1 MSYEP
6 LHHKYRPKSFAEL
19 VGQEAIATT
28 LTNAIGTSKIAPA
41 YLFTGPRGTGKTSSA
56 RILAKS
62 LNCLKSDR
70 PTAEPCGVCDVCQGI
85 TKGYALDVIEI
96 DAASNTGVDNIR
108 ELIEKAQFAPVQCR
122 YKVYVIDECLT
133 GDSLVLTDEGLQR
146 IDDPK
151 IKDKKVLSY
160 NDSLGKWEFKKV
172 VRWLDQGERQTLVIK
187 TTNREI
193 RCTGNHLIRT
203 NQGWLQ
209 AKDVKEGVKILSP
222 VNVDA
227 ASSFTNLV
235 SMDAP
240 EDLLGD
246 TNLKAIHLGKNHTTW
261 NLSLNKPNYSDPSV
275 LAGAEKSSISQP
287 FYKKKDEESSASSLV
302 GKNIHI
308 KKDTE
313 SGNLEQKNSLRMRQL
328 SSQTH
333 LDLST
338 EPYLEIALSVIP
350 INTADSPDCVG
361 HTQKSSKNGWNT
373 KLIALKNC
381 VQNCEL
387 QVTKDTETYQ
397 LPVTPLVIP
406 NSKMSWKSLNQMGI
420 KSSSLWTGLI
430 ELPQKDLLG
439 GTWMMAHSVSVHKEV
454 HKFNCI
460 QKDSPAQKIN
470 LSPVG
475 LQQWDIQPQQSF
487 IPEVV
492 QAKYTT
498 TFRWAQAPVENGSQ
512 TLNNIPFP
520 RWITSL
526 ETVESVHLAGVE
538 RVYDI
543 EVADNHNFVANG
555 LLVHNCHMLSTQAFN
570 ALLKTLEEPPRHVVF
585 VLATTD
591 PQRVLPTIISRC
603 QRFDFRRIQ
612 LEVMV
617 KHLSAIA
624 FKESIYISP
633 EAVTLVAQLSQG
645 GLRDAESLL
654 DQLGLLAG
662 EVTPDRV
669 WDLVGTVSEQD
680 LLELLNAIAQDKPEA
695 VLDSTHKILD
705 RGREPLTLLQNLA
718 AFYRDLLIAKTAPNR
733 HDLVACTQQTWT
745 ALVEFA
751 QYFDMTMILAGQ
763 EHLRKAEVQIKNSTQ
778 PRLWLE
784 VTLLGLLPSATA
796 NIQPQVPNI
805 APRVNPPAVSPS
817 YPPAVTQN
825 HAVSSLPVAEPQTN
839 HNSTLRQGSVT
850 TNHHVA
856 IAQNQPVTS
865 SGAVEQQTNHN
876 SAPNSVS
883 PPTPEPVTVLPAS
896 VEAVTSEVVGEAQ
909 YDLTQVW
916 QQVLANLQPKS
927 RQEMLRQ
934 MSQLIEFDGVMARI
948 AIKQA
953 WYDKGKSYLPMITE
967 AFQQTFQREIQIN
980 IEKGISSNSTSAKKN
995 PPPKDS
1001 SRVQQ
1006 PATPSYNQQIS
1017 PAPVPQPATPA
1028 PLRTEPLAKNGNG
1041 VNGNGVNGNGV
1052 NGNGVNGNGANRN
1065 GAQTLPP
1072 PPQRTPA
1079 PDWEID
1085 EVAIAAQRLAE
1096 FFNGQIIRF
1105 TEDSTEFSDS
1115 ITTPEWV
1122 EESEVDDE

>member
-62 LNCLKSDR
+62 LNCLKSDK

-133 GDSLVLTDEGLQR
+133 GDSLVLTDDGLNR

-151 IKDKKVLSY
+151 IKGKKVLSY

-172 VRWLDQGERQTLVIK
+172 VRWLDQGERQTFVIK

-203 NQGWLQ
+203 NQGWLP
-209 AKDVKEGVKILSP
+209 AKDVREGVKILSP
-222 VNVDA
+222 VNVDDF
-227 ASSFTNLV
+227 SR
-235 SMDAP
+235 
-240 EDLLGD
+240 DLE
-246 TNLKAIHLGKNHTTW
+246 
-261 NLSLNKPNYSDPSV
+261 NLSPNLSTTRGEALNSPH
-275 LAGAEKSSISQP
+275 
-287 FYKKKDEESSASSLV
+287 SLV
-302 GKNIHI
+302 GKGVGGLGFALAFPYKVKSQVNV
-308 KKDTE
+308 DVA
-313 SGNLEQKNSLRMRQL
+313 
-328 SSQTH
+328 SS
-333 LDLST
+333 
-338 EPYLEIALSVIP
+338 
-350 INTADSPDCVG
+350 
-361 HTQKSSKNGWNT
+361 
-373 KLIALKNC
+373 
-381 VQNCEL
+381 
-387 QVTKDTETYQ
+387 
-397 LPVTPLVIP
+397 
-406 NSKMSWKSLNQMGI
+406 
-420 KSSSLWTGLI
+420 
-430 ELPQKDLLG
+430 
-439 GTWMMAHSVSVHKEV
+439 
-454 HKFNCI
+454 
-460 QKDSPAQKIN
+460 
-470 LSPVG
+470 
-475 LQQWDIQPQQSF
+475 
-487 IPEVV
+487 
-492 QAKYTT
+492 
-498 TFRWAQAPVENGSQ
+498 
-512 TLNNIPFP
+512 
-520 RWITSL
+520 WITSL
-526 ETVESVHLAGVE
+526 ETVVSVHLAGTE

-612 LEVMV
+612 LEAMV

-624 FKESIYISP
+624 FKENIQISP
-633 EAVTLVAQLSQG
+633 DAVTLVGQLAQG

-654 DQLGLLAG
+654 DQLGLLAS

-680 LLELLNAIAQDKPEA
+680 LLKLLNAIAQDKPEA
-695 VLDSTHKILD
+695 VLDCTHYILD
-705 RGREPLTLLQNLA
+705 RGREPLTILQNLA

-733 HDLVACTQQTWT
+733 HDLVACTQQTWK

-751 QYFDMTMILAGQ
+751 QYFDMGVILAGQ
-763 EHLRKAEVQIKNSTQ
+763 KHLREAEVQIKNSTQ

-784 VTLLGLLPSATA
+784 VTLLGLLPSATNVQLQA
-796 NIQPQVPNI
+796 PSV
-805 APRVNPPAVSPS
+805 APRVNTPVVSPS
-817 YPPAVTQN
+817 YPPAVAQN
-825 HAVSSLPVAEPQTN
+825 QAVSSVPLPEPQTN
-839 HNSTLRQGSVT
+839 HNST
-850 TNHHVA
+850 NHHLAAV
-856 IAQNQPVTS
+856 QNQPITS
-865 SGAVEQQTNHN
+865 SPVVEQQTNPN
-876 SAPNSVS
+876 SAGNSIS
-883 PPTPEPVTVLPAS
+883 PPTPEPISVPVPPAN
-896 VEAVTSEVVGEAQ
+896 VEPVTSEVVGEAE
-909 YDLTQVW
+909 YDLTQIW

-934 MSQLIEFDGVMARI
+934 MSQLIEFDGVVARI

-953 WYDKGKSYLPMITE
+953 WYDKGNKGKSYLPMITA

-980 IEKGISSNSTSAKKN
+980 IEKGISSNSTSTRKN

-1001 SRVQQ
+1001 TRVQQ
-1006 PATPSYNQQIS
+1006 PPTPSYNQQIS
-1017 PAPVPQPATPA
+1017 SPAPAPQASNPSPATTPA
-1028 PLRTEPLAKNGNG
+1028 PLKTELTVRNGNG
-1041 VNGNGVNGNGV
+1041 T
-1052 NGNGVNGNGANRN
+1052 NGNGANRN
-1065 GAQTLPP
+1065 GIQALPP
-1072 PPQRTPA
+1072 PPKQTPA
-1079 PDWEID
+1079 PDWEPD
-1085 EVAIAAQRLAE
+1085 EVAIAAQRLAV
-1096 FFNGQIIRF
+1096 FFNGEIIRF
-1105 TEDSTEFSDS
+1105 ADDFPEFSDS

-1122 EESEVDDE
+1122 EEADVDDE

>member
-62 LNCLKSDR
+62 LNCLKSDK

-85 TKGYALDVIEI
+85 SKGYALDVIEI

-133 GDSLVLTDEGLQR
+133 GDSLVLTDEGFQR

-160 NDSLGKWEFKKV
+160 NDLLSKWEFKKV

-203 NQGWLQ
+203 DRGWLQ
-209 AKDVKEGVKILSP
+209 ALDVKEGVKILSP
-222 VNVDA
+222 VNRDLENLSPNLSPRRGEALNSSYSLVRKGVGGLGLALAFSDEVKSQVNVDA
-227 ASSFTNLV
+227 ASS
-235 SMDAP
+235 
-240 EDLLGD
+240 
-246 TNLKAIHLGKNHTTW
+246 
-261 NLSLNKPNYSDPSV
+261 
-275 LAGAEKSSISQP
+275 
-287 FYKKKDEESSASSLV
+287 
-302 GKNIHI
+302 
-308 KKDTE
+308 
-313 SGNLEQKNSLRMRQL
+313 
-328 SSQTH
+328 
-333 LDLST
+333 
-338 EPYLEIALSVIP
+338 
-350 INTADSPDCVG
+350 
-361 HTQKSSKNGWNT
+361 
-373 KLIALKNC
+373 
-381 VQNCEL
+381 
-387 QVTKDTETYQ
+387 
-397 LPVTPLVIP
+397 
-406 NSKMSWKSLNQMGI
+406 
-420 KSSSLWTGLI
+420 
-430 ELPQKDLLG
+430 
-439 GTWMMAHSVSVHKEV
+439 
-454 HKFNCI
+454 
-460 QKDSPAQKIN
+460 
-470 LSPVG
+470 
-475 LQQWDIQPQQSF
+475 
-487 IPEVV
+487 
-492 QAKYTT
+492 
-498 TFRWAQAPVENGSQ
+498 
-512 TLNNIPFP
+512 
-520 RWITSL
+520 WITSF

-612 LEVMV
+612 LEAMV

-624 FKESIYISP
+624 SKENIHISP
-633 EAVTLVAQLSQG
+633 DAVTLVGQLAQG

-680 LLELLNAIAQDKPEA
+680 LLALLNAIAQDKPEA
-695 VLDSTHKILD
+695 ILDCTHYILD

-751 QYFDMTMILAGQ
+751 QYFDMSVILAGQ
-763 EHLRKAEVQIKNSTQ
+763 KHLREAEVQIKNTTQ

-784 VTLLGLLPSATA
+784 VTLLGLLPSAT
-796 NIQPQVPNI
+796 NIQPQ
-805 APRVNPPAVSPS
+805 APSVTQRVNTPAVSPS
-817 YPPAVTQN
+817 YSPAVAQN
-825 HAVSSLPVAEPQTN
+825 HAVSSLPVAEPQKN
-839 HNSTLRQGSVT
+839 HNSA
-850 TNHHVA
+850 NDHVA
-856 IAQNQPVTS
+856 AVQNQPVTS
-865 SGAVEQQTNHN
+865 SSSVERQTNHN
-876 SAPNSVS
+876 SGANSVS
-883 PPTPEPVTVLPAS
+883 PPTPEPVAIPVPS
-896 VEAVTSEVVGEAQ
+896 VNIEPVTSEVVEEAQ

-934 MSQLIEFDGVMARI
+934 MSQLIEFDGVVARI

-953 WYDKGKSYLPMITE
+953 WYDKGKSYLPMITA

-980 IEKGISSNSTSAKKN
+980 IEKGTSSNSTSAKKN
-995 PPPKDS
+995 SPPKDS
-1001 SRVQQ
+1001 TRPQQ
-1006 PATPSYNQQIS
+1006 PPTPSYNQQIPS
-1017 PAPVPQPATPA
+1017 PAPAPQASNPPPATTPA
-1028 PLRTEPLAKNGNG
+1028 PLKTEPTVRNGNG
-1041 VNGNGVNGNGV
+1041 VNGNGTNGNG
-1052 NGNGVNGNGANRN
+1052 GNRN
-1065 GAQTLPP
+1065 GMQALPP
-1072 PPQRTPA
+1072 PPKQTPV
-1079 PDWEID
+1079 PDWEPD

-1105 TEDSTEFSDS
+1105 ADDFPELSDS

-1122 EESEVDDE
+1122 EEADVDDE

>member
-62 LNCLKSDR
+62 LNCLKGDK
-70 PTAEPCGVCDVCQGI
+70 PTAEPCGVCNVCQGI

-108 ELIEKAQFAPVQCR
+108 ELIEKAQFAPVECR

-133 GDSLVLTDEGLQR
+133 GDSLVLTDDGLNR

-151 IKDKKVLSY
+151 IKDKRVLSY
-160 NDSLGKWEFKKV
+160 NDSSLKWEFKKV

-209 AKDVKEGVKILSP
+209 ALDVKEGMKILSP
-222 VNVDA
+222 VNVDV

-240 EDLLGD
+240 GDLLAD
-246 TNLKAIHLGKNHTTW
+246 TSLKAIHPGKNHLTW
-261 NLSLNKPNYSDPSV
+261 NLSLNKPNYCDLSV
-275 LAGAEKSSISQP
+275 LAGVEKSLISQP
-287 FYKKKDEESSASSLV
+287 FYKKKAEESSASSLV

-313 SGNLEQKNSLRMRQL
+313 FGNLEQK
-328 SSQTH
+328 
-333 LDLST
+333 
-338 EPYLEIALSVIP
+338 
-350 INTADSPDCVG
+350 
-361 HTQKSSKNGWNT
+361 
-373 KLIALKNC
+373 
-381 VQNCEL
+381 
-387 QVTKDTETYQ
+387 
-397 LPVTPLVIP
+397 
-406 NSKMSWKSLNQMGI
+406 
-420 KSSSLWTGLI
+420 
-430 ELPQKDLLG
+430 
-439 GTWMMAHSVSVHKEV
+439 
-454 HKFNCI
+454 
-460 QKDSPAQKIN
+460 
-470 LSPVG
+470 
-475 LQQWDIQPQQSF
+475 SF
-487 IPEVV
+487 LFTPEVV
-492 QAKYTT
+492 LARHTT
-498 TFRWAQAPVENGSQ
+498 IYGWGQAPVENGWQ
-512 TLNNIPFP
+512 TLNNIPSP

-526 ETVESVHLAGVE
+526 ETVESVHLAGIE

-543 EVADNHNFVANG
+543 EVADNRNFVANG

-612 LEVMV
+612 LEAMV

-624 FKESIYISP
+624 SIENIHISP
-633 EAVTLVAQLSQG
+633 DAVTLVAQLAQG

-662 EVTPDRV
+662 EVTPERV

-680 LLELLNAIAQDKPEA
+680 LLGLLNAIAQDKPEA
-695 VLDSTHKILD
+695 VLDCTNNILD

-751 QYFDMTMILAGQ
+751 QYLDMSAILAGQ
-763 EHLRKAEVQIKNSTQ
+763 QHLRTSEVQIKNTTQ

-784 VTLLGLLPSATA
+784 VTLLGLLPSAT
-796 NIQPQVPNI
+796 NIQPQ
-805 APRVNPPAVSPS
+805 APSISPPVNTPAVSPS
-817 YPPAVTQN
+817 YPPAVAPNQ
-825 HAVSSLPVAEPQTN
+825 AISSVPLADSQTN
-839 HNSTLRQGSVT
+839 QNSAS
-850 TNHHVA
+850 
-856 IAQNQPVTS
+856 QNQPVTS
-865 SGAVEQQTNHN
+865 SPPVERQTNHN
-876 SAPNSVS
+876 SAANSVS
-883 PPTPEPVTVLPAS
+883 PPTPEPVSVPVPPANI
-896 VEAVTSEVVGEAQ
+896 EPVTSEVVGEAE

-916 QQVLANLQPKS
+916 QQVRANFPMPS
-927 RQEMLRQ
+927 RQALLGQ
-934 MSQLIEFDGVMARI
+934 MCQLIEFNGTVARI
-948 AIKQA
+948 AVKGSK
-953 WYDKGKSYLPMITE
+953 WYETLKSDLPMMKA
-967 AFQQTFQREIQIN
+967 AFQQTFQREVQVN
-980 IEKGISSNSTSAKKN
+980 LEQVSSATPTSARKN

-1001 SRVQQ
+1001 TRVQQ
-1006 PATPSYNQQIS
+1006 PSTPSYNQQIPP
-1017 PAPVPQPATPA
+1017 PAPVPQPTTPPPA
-1028 PLRTEPLAKNGNG
+1028 PLKTESATRNGNGVNRNG
-1041 VNGNGVNGNGV
+1041 VNGNGVQ
-1052 NGNGVNGNGANRN
+1052 A
-1065 GAQTLPP
+1065 LPSTAKL
-1072 PPQRTPA
+1072 RPA
-1079 PDWEID
+1079 TDWEVD

-1105 TEDSTEFSDS
+1105 ADDSTEFSDS
-1115 ITTPEWV
+1115 ITAPEWV

>member
-62 LNCLKSDR
+62 LNCLKSDK
-70 PTAEPCGVCDVCQGI
+70 PTAEPCGVCEVCQGI
-85 TKGYALDVIEI
+85 TKGYALDIIEI

-133 GDSLVLTDEGLQR
+133 GDSLVLTDEGFQR

-160 NDSLGKWEFKKV
+160 NDLLSKWEFKKV

-235 SMDAP
+235 STDVP
-240 EDLLGD
+240 GDLLAD
-246 TNLKAIHLGKNHTTW
+246 TSLKAIHLGKNHTTW
-261 NLSLNKPNYSDPSV
+261 NLSLNKLNYSDLSV
-275 LAGAEKSSISQP
+275 PAGVEKSSISQP
-287 FYKKKDEESSASSLV
+287 FYKKKAEESSASSLA

-313 SGNLEQKNSLRMRQL
+313 SGNLEQKSSLQMRQL
-328 SSQTH
+328 SSQMH

-361 HTQKSSKNGWNT
+361 HTQKNSKNGWNT
-373 KLIALKNC
+373 KPIAFKNC

-387 QVTKDTETYQ
+387 QLTKDTETYQ
-397 LPVTPLVIP
+397 LPVTQLVIP
-406 NSKMSWKSLNQMGI
+406 NSKMSLTSLSQIGI

-430 ELPQKDLLG
+430 ELPQKGLLG

-460 QKDSPAQKIN
+460 QKDSLAQKIN

-492 QAKYTT
+492 QTKHTT
-498 TFRWAQAPVENGSQ
+498 TSRWAQAPVDNGWQ
-512 TLNNIPFP
+512 TLNNIPSP

-612 LEVMV
+612 LEAMV

-624 FKESIYISP
+624 SFENIHISP
-633 EAVTLVAQLSQG
+633 DAVTLVAQLSQG

-662 EVTPDRV
+662 VVTPDRV

-680 LLELLNAIAQDKPEA
+680 LLALLNAIAQDKPEA
-695 VLDSTHKILD
+695 VLDCTHYILD

-745 ALVEFA
+745 ALIEFA
-751 QYFDMTMILAGQ
+751 QYFDMSVILAGQ
-763 EHLRKAEVQIKNSTQ
+763 KHLREAEVQIKNTTQ

-784 VTLLGLLPSATA
+784 VTLLGLLPSAT
-796 NIQPQVPNI
+796 NIQPQ
-805 APRVNPPAVSPS
+805 APSVMQRVNTPAVSPS
-817 YPPAVTQN
+817 YSPAVTQN
-825 HAVSSLPVAEPQTN
+825 VSSLPIAEPQKN
-839 HNSTLRQGSVT
+839 HNSA
-850 TNHHVA
+850 NNHVA
-856 IAQNQPVTS
+856 AAQNQSVTS
-865 SGAVEQQTNHN
+865 SSPVERQTNHN
-876 SAPNSVS
+876 SAANSVS
-883 PPTPEPVTVLPAS
+883 PPIPEPES
-896 VEAVTSEVVGEAQ
+896 VPVPPTNVEPVTSEVVEEAE

-934 MSQLIEFDGVMARI
+934 MSQLIEFDGVVARI

-953 WYDKGKSYLPMITE
+953 WYDKGKSYLPMITA

-980 IEKGISSNSTSAKKN
+980 IEKGTSSNSTSAKKN
-995 PPPKDS
+995 SLPKDS
-1001 SRVQQ
+1001 TRPQQ
-1006 PATPSYNQQIS
+1006 PPTPSYNQQIS
-1017 PAPVPQPATPA
+1017 PPAPVPQPATPPPA
-1028 PLRTEPLAKNGNG
+1028 PLKTDSAASNGNGANRNG
-1041 VNGNGVNGNGV
+1041 VNGNGVNVHGV
-1052 NGNGVNGNGANRN
+1052 
-1065 GAQTLPP
+1065 QTSPVPP
-1072 PPQRTPA
+1072 KQTPV
-1079 PDWEID
+1079 PDWEPD

-1105 TEDSTEFSDS
+1105 ADDFPEFSDS
-1115 ITTPEWV
+1115 VATPEWV
-1122 EESEVDDE
+1122 EEAEVDDE

>member
-133 GDSLVLTDEGLQR
+133 GDSLVLTDDGLIR

-151 IKDKKVLSY
+151 IQDKKVLSY
-160 NDSLGKWEFKKV
+160 NDSSLKWEFKKV
-172 VRWLDQGERQTLVIK
+172 VRCLDRGERQTLLIK

-203 NQGWLQ
+203 DRGWLR

-227 ASSFTNLV
+227 VSSFTNLV
-235 SMDAP
+235 LMD
-240 EDLLGD
+240 
-246 TNLKAIHLGKNHTTW
+246 
-261 NLSLNKPNYSDPSV
+261 
-275 LAGAEKSSISQP
+275 
-287 FYKKKDEESSASSLV
+287 
-302 GKNIHI
+302 
-308 KKDTE
+308 
-313 SGNLEQKNSLRMRQL
+313 
-328 SSQTH
+328 
-333 LDLST
+333 
-338 EPYLEIALSVIP
+338 
-350 INTADSPDCVG
+350 
-361 HTQKSSKNGWNT
+361 
-373 KLIALKNC
+373 
-381 VQNCEL
+381 
-387 QVTKDTETYQ
+387 
-397 LPVTPLVIP
+397 
-406 NSKMSWKSLNQMGI
+406 
-420 KSSSLWTGLI
+420 
-430 ELPQKDLLG
+430 
-439 GTWMMAHSVSVHKEV
+439 
-454 HKFNCI
+454 
-460 QKDSPAQKIN
+460 AQKIN
-470 LSPVG
+470 LLPVG
-475 LQQWDIQPQQSF
+475 LQQWDIQQKRNF
-487 IPEVV
+487 TLEVV
-492 QAKYTT
+492 QAKHTT
-498 TFRWAQAPVENGSQ
+498 TYGWAQAPVENGCQ
-512 TLNNIPFP
+512 TLNNTLSP

-612 LEVMV
+612 LEAMV

-624 FKESIYISP
+624 SYESIHISP
-633 EAVTLVAQLSQG
+633 EAVTLIAQLSQG

-680 LLELLNAIAQDKPEA
+680 LLGLLNAIAQNKPEA
-695 VLDSTHKILD
+695 VLDCTHYILD

-751 QYFDMTMILAGQ
+751 QYFDMSVILAGQ
-763 EHLRKAEVQIKNSTQ
+763 QHLRTSEVQIKNSTQ

-784 VTLLGLLPSATA
+784 VTLLGLLPSAT
-796 NIQPQVPNI
+796 NIQAQAPSV
-805 APRVNPPAVSPS
+805 APRVNSPAVSPS
-817 YPPAVTQN
+817 YPSAVAQN
-825 HAVSSLPVAEPQTN
+825 HAVSSLPIAEPQTIHNSPNNHVAAAQNQPVASSPVVEPQTN
-839 HNSTLRQGSVT
+839 HNS
-850 TNHHVA
+850 
-856 IAQNQPVTS
+856 
-865 SGAVEQQTNHN
+865 AV
-876 SAPNSVS
+876 NSVS
-883 PPTPEPVTVLPAS
+883 PPTPEPVAVSVSPAN
-896 VEAVTSEVVGEAQ
+896 VEPVTSEVVGEAQ

-927 RQEMLRQ
+927 TQEMLRQ
-934 MSQLIEFDGVMARI
+934 MSQLIEFDGVVARI
-948 AIKQA
+948 AIRQA
-953 WYDKGKSYLPMITE
+953 WYDKGKSYLPMITA

-1006 PATPSYNQQIS
+1006 PPTPSYNQQIS
-1017 PAPVPQPATPA
+1017 PPSPAPQPAMPPPTP
-1028 PLRTEPLAKNGNG
+1028 LKTEPVARNGNG
-1041 VNGNGVNGNGV
+1041 T
-1052 NGNGVNGNGANRN
+1052 NGNGANGNGANGNGANGNGTNRN

-1072 PPQRTPA
+1072 SPQRTPA
-1079 PDWEID
+1079 PDWEVD

-1105 TEDSTEFSDS
+1105 ADDFPEFPDS

>member
-62 LNCLKSDR
+62 LNCLKSDK
-70 PTAEPCGVCDVCQGI
+70 PTAEPCGVCEVCQGI
-85 TKGYALDVIEI
+85 TKGYALDIIEI

-160 NDSLGKWEFKKV
+160 NDSSLKWEFKKV

-193 RCTGNHLIRT
+193 RCTDNHLIRT
-203 NQGWLQ
+203 NQGWLP

-227 ASSFTNLV
+227 TSSFTNLV

-240 EDLLGD
+240 GDLLAD
-246 TNLKAIHLGKNHTTW
+246 TSLKAIHLGKNHTTW
-261 NLSLNKPNYSDPSV
+261 NLSLNKPNYS
-275 LAGAEKSSISQP
+275 
-287 FYKKKDEESSASSLV
+287 
-302 GKNIHI
+302 
-308 KKDTE
+308 
-313 SGNLEQKNSLRMRQL
+313 
-328 SSQTH
+328 
-333 LDLST
+333 
-338 EPYLEIALSVIP
+338 
-350 INTADSPDCVG
+350 
-361 HTQKSSKNGWNT
+361 
-373 KLIALKNC
+373 
-381 VQNCEL
+381 
-387 QVTKDTETYQ
+387 
-397 LPVTPLVIP
+397 
-406 NSKMSWKSLNQMGI
+406 
-420 KSSSLWTGLI
+420 
-430 ELPQKDLLG
+430 
-439 GTWMMAHSVSVHKEV
+439 
-454 HKFNCI
+454 
-460 QKDSPAQKIN
+460 
-470 LSPVG
+470 
-475 LQQWDIQPQQSF
+475 
-487 IPEVV
+487 
-492 QAKYTT
+492 
-498 TFRWAQAPVENGSQ
+498 QAPVENGWQ
-512 TLNNIPFP
+512 TLNNIPSP

-543 EVADNHNFVANG
+543 EVADNHNFVANM

-612 LEVMV
+612 LEAMV

-624 FKESIYISP
+624 SKENIHISP
-633 EAVTLVAQLSQG
+633 DAVTLVGQLAQG

-680 LLELLNAIAQDKPEA
+680 LLALLNAIAQDKPEA
-695 VLDSTHKILD
+695 ILDSTHYILD

-751 QYFDMTMILAGQ
+751 QYFDMSVILAGQ
-763 EHLRKAEVQIKNSTQ
+763 KHLREAEVQIKNSTQ

-784 VTLLGLLPSATA
+784 VTLLGLLPSATT
-796 NIQPQVPNI
+796 NIQPQAPSVT
-805 APRVNPPAVSPS
+805 PRVNTPAVSPS
-817 YPPAVTQN
+817 YPPAVAQN
-825 HAVSSLPVAEPQTN
+825 HAVSSLPVAEPETN
-839 HNSTLRQGSVT
+839 HNSA
-850 TNHHVA
+850 NHHLA
-856 IAQNQPVTS
+856 AAQNQPVTS
-865 SGAVEQQTNHN
+865 SPPVEQQTNHN
-876 SAPNSVS
+876 SAANSVS
-883 PPTPEPVTVLPAS
+883 PPTLEPVSVPVPPANL
-896 VEAVTSEVVGEAQ
+896 EPVTSEVVEEEEVVGEAE

-916 QQVLANLQPKS
+916 QQVRANFPMPS
-927 RQEMLRQ
+927 RQALLGQ
-934 MSQLIEFDGVMARI
+934 MCQLIEFNGTVARI
-948 AIKQA
+948 AVKGA
-953 WYDKGKSYLPMITE
+953 KWYETLKSDLPMMKA
-967 AFQQTFQREIQIN
+967 AFQQTFQREVQVN
-980 IEKGISSNSTSAKKN
+980 LEQVSSATPTSAKKN

-1001 SRVQQ
+1001 TRSQQ
-1006 PATPSYNQQIS
+1006 PPTPSYNQQIRPS
-1017 PAPVPQPATPA
+1017 APVPQPTTPPSA
-1028 PLRTEPLAKNGNG
+1028 PTAAKNGNG
-1041 VNGNGVNGNGV
+1041 VNGNSVNGNGAHGNGV
-1052 NGNGVNGNGANRN
+1052 NGNGVQA
-1065 GAQTLPP
+1065 LPP
-1072 PPQRTPA
+1072 TSKRTPA
-1079 PDWEID
+1079 PDWEPD

-1105 TEDSTEFSDS
+1105 ADDFPEFSDS